1 MIWFRNAL
9 LGIFTRHLTTKL
21 LALLLSVGLFGS
33 VQASLTATLPIRKI
47 TLHFNL
53 ADTLREKYV
62 LLEDESDFADLTI
75 TGMRAK
81 VDPLARLYRAN
92 PGVNLAIDQRF
103 LNVYGEDYGEGKR
116 IRIDLDL
123 FADDALFGRDIALGG
138 LPDNKVV
145 VLDRIDTKTARVEIA
160 PDMPKEIVD
169 PKHEYAGSK
178 LALSFNVKSV
188 TIEGPASAFAGD
200 PAVLVSVPDIVN
212 KLARVQVP
220 GESGEAKLSPVEI
233 RWKGIAT
240 ERLGLLR
247 ISAAELG
254 GDPMWVREF
263 QQRLV
268 ATCQLTKRKLSKT
281 LEAVPIEIRHP
292 LPRAFDLVERY
303 QVFSTFIDSDLKFGR
318 MQQLEV
324 RLPVSL
330 SGNKDFLSNL
340 VVVLDVGAATADA
353 TTPVMFVPFYLDLKD
368 RNREDDVIGLALVEI
383 DEKIRREGGKP
394 VAEFRE
400 K

>member
-1 MIWFRNAL
+1 M
-9 LGIFTRHLTTKL
+9 T
-21 LALLLSVGLFGS
+21 
-33 VQASLTATLPIRKI
+33 
-47 TLHFNL
+47 
-53 ADTLREKYV
+53 
-62 LLEDESDFADLTI
+62 
-75 TGMRAK
+75 
-81 VDPLARLYRAN
+81 
-92 PGVNLAIDQRF
+92 
-103 LNVYGEDYGEGKR
+103 
-116 IRIDLDL
+116 
-123 FADDALFGRDIALGG
+123 
-138 LPDNKVV
+138 
-145 VLDRIDTKTARVEIA
+145 
-160 PDMPKEIVD
+160 
-169 PKHEYAGSK
+169 
-178 LALSFNVKSV
+178 
-188 TIEGPASAFAGD
+188 SAF
-200 PAVLVSVPDIVN
+200 
-212 KLARVQVP
+212 
-220 GESGEAKLSPVEI
+220 